1 MRLTTPLMLLL
12 LASPAAAQS
21 VTGRVVD
28 DATGAP
34 LMLVELRLLDETGA
48 ARNRVAS
55 DSAGIFR
62 LHATAGRYIVEASL
76 IGYSTVRSDP
86 LELRRDREIAL
97 ELRLGES
104 AIPLDAIRVV
114 AERRQQYRRIDEYY
128 RRLSSTEEN
137 MMGWIRS
144 RDEIEALDH
153 RYVKDY
159 APMPICVAG
168 ECVSRPNA
176 RCTAEAYLNAE
187 QTTLTHI
194 DMVLETADL
203 EGVEYYEEMRVPPK
217 YRKFGGG
224 PCAVV
229 LFWTRPD
236 RTIGSP
242 FTLAR
247 AALAAALAVG
257 VVLLAR

>member
-1 MRLTTPLMLLL
+1 MNGARLTYLQRQQFG
-12 LASPAAAQS
+12 AS

-28 DATGAP
+28 DVTDAP
-34 LMLVELRLLDETGA
+34 LALVELRLLDVAGEV
-48 ARNRVAS
+48 RNRVAS
-55 DSAGIFR
+55 DSAGLFR
-62 LHATAGRYIVEASL
+62 LHAAAGTYVVEATL
-76 IGYSTVRSDP
+76 IGYGTVRSEP

-114 AERRQQYRRIDEYY
+114 AERRQQFRRVDEYY
-128 RRLSSTEEN
+128 RRLGSTEEN

-176 RCTAEAYLNAE
+176 RCTADVYLNAE

-194 DMVLETADL
+194 DMMLETADL

-217 YRKFGGG
+217 YRRYGGG
-224 PCAVV
+224 PCAIV
-229 LFWTRPD
+229 LYWTRPD

-257 VVLLAR
+257 VLLLAR